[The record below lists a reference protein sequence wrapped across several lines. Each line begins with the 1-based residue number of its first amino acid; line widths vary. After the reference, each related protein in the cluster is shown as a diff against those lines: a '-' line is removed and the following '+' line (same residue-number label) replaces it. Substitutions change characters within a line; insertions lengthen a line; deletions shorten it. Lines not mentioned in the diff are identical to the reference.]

1 MILPLIL
8 SYVAMVAVQRKGA
21 EMIGVLWGT
30 EAQEAAVAQNTD
42 DVQPDQDVTILC
54 GGYDK
59 AHFDT
64 TSNILH
70 AAGMVAALYLAISVI
85 VALPLGGWFRKPSL
99 FLQQFLWIWPVYYL
113 PAWVGHLWF
122 QKDIPAVF
130 TYGTT
135 VRGWAVGEYCAFHD
149 LFAGGVVSETIDVGK
164 SAVLTYLFIVAIEA
178 AVSSSVK
185 LTNTSSEAAMKT
197 KKVA

>member
-8 SYVAMVAVQRKGA
+8 SYATMWAVQSKGP
-21 EMIGVLWGT
+21 EMIGALWGA
-30 EAQEAAVAQNTD
+30 AQQQAAVSQNTD
-42 DVQPDQDVTILC
+42 AVQPDQDVASLC
-54 GGYDK
+54 DGYDK

-70 AAGMVAALYLAISVI
+70 AAGMVAALYLAVSVI
-85 VALPLGGWFRKPSL
+85 VALPLGGWFRNPSH

-135 VRGWAVGEYCAFHD
+135 VRGWAVGEYCAFCD
-149 LFAGGVVSETIDVGK
+149 LFAGGVVSETMDVGK
-164 SAVLTYLFIVAIEA
+164 SAVLTSIIVGIVTAL
-178 AVSSSVK
+178 S
-185 LTNTSSEAAMKT
+185 TSTTPTKESTEAAMKA
-197 KKVA
+197 KKMA